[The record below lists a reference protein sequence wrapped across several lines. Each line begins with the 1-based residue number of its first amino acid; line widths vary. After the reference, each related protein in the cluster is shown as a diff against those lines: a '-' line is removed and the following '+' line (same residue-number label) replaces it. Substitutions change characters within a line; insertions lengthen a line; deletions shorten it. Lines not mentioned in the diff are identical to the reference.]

1 MGKVFR
7 LFPQFYY
14 HGEVE
19 NHLELKDKLLSEMK
33 DATLSQPSEWN
44 CSVQSSFETKTN
56 MTDFSWDFFYD
67 SIKSNLMEMHSELGG
82 NPLSRIDMTEAWLNK
97 YTKGDSQE
105 VHTHIG
111 GDDCTFSLAYFAQY
125 AENDAKFIF
134 YDPDQ
139 TKHLGNY
146 SKHYSTVN
154 TWFPDVRE
162 GDIIIFPSWLHH
174 QVDVHRSDTTRI
186 TVSANFKVN
195 S

>member
-1 MGKVFR
+1 MGKVCT
-7 LFPQFYY
+7 LFPEFYY

-19 NHLELKDKLLSEMK
+19 NHQALKDKLLSEMN
-33 DATLSQPSEWN
+33 DAQLSQPREWN
-44 CSVQSSFETKTN
+44 CSIQSSFETNTN

-67 SIKSNLMEMHSELGG
+67 SIKPNLIEMHTELGG
-82 NPLSRIDMTEAWLNK
+82 NPTLQFNMTEAWLNK
-97 YTKGDSQE
+97 YKRGDSQE

-111 GDDCTFSLAYFAQY
+111 GDNTTFSCAYFAQY
-125 AENDAKFIF
+125 ANNDAKFIF

-154 TWFPDVRE
+154 TWFPDVQE

-186 TVSANFKVN
+186 TVSANFQIK
-195 S
+195 

>member
-1 MGKVFR
+1 MGKVCN

-14 HGEVE
+14 HGEVAE
-19 NHLELKDKLLSEMK
+19 HKALKDILLSEMQN
-33 DATLSQPSEWN
+33 ATLSQPSEWN
-44 CSVQSSFETKTN
+44 CSVKSSFESDTN
-56 MTDFSWDFFYD
+56 MSDFSWDYFYEC
-67 SIKSNLMEMHSELGG
+67 IKPNLLEMHQQLNG
-82 NPLSRIDMTEAWLNK
+82 NPLAHIDMTEAWLNQ
-97 YTKGDSQE
+97 YTMGDSQE

-174 QVDVHRSDTTRI
+174 QVDVQRSDTTRI

>member
-1 MGKVFR
+1 MSQICT

-19 NHLELKDKLLSEMK
+19 NHQQLKDKLLSELTVDK
-33 DATLSQPSEWN
+33 LSQPKEWN
-44 CSVQSSFETKTN
+44 CSVQSSFETEN
-56 MTDFSWDFFYD
+56 NFSWDYFYEC
-67 SIKSNLMEMHSELGG
+67 IKPNLLDMHQQLKG
-82 NPLSRIDMTEAWLNK
+82 NPLHQFTMTEAWLNK
-97 YTKGDSQE
+97 YGRGDSQE

-111 GDDCTFSLAYFAQY
+111 ADNCTFSCSYFAQY
-125 AENDAKFIF
+125 ALNDARFLF

-154 TWFPDVRE
+154 TWFPDVQE

-174 QVDVHRSDTTRI
+174 QVEPHRSDTTRI
-186 TVSANFKVN
+186 TVSANFKVT

>member
-1 MGKVFR
+1 MGKVCT
-7 LFPQFYY
+7 LFPEFYY

-19 NHLELKDKLLSEMK
+19 NHQALKDKLLSEMS
-33 DATLSQPSEWN
+33 DAQLSQPREWN
-44 CSVQSSFETKTN
+44 CSIQSSFETNTN

-67 SIKSNLMEMHSELGG
+67 SIKPNLIEMHTELGG
-82 NPLSRIDMTEAWLNK
+82 NPTLQFNMTEAWLNK
-97 YTKGDSQE
+97 YKRGDSQE

-111 GDDCTFSLAYFAQY
+111 GDNTTFSCAYFAQY
-125 AENDAKFIF
+125 ANNDAKFIF

-154 TWFPDVRE
+154 TWFPDVQE

-186 TVSANFKVN
+186 TVSANFQIK
-195 S
+195 

>member
-1 MGKVFR
+1 MSQICT

-19 NHLELKDKLLSEMK
+19 KHQQLKDKLLSELTDDK
-33 DATLSQPSEWN
+33 LSQPKEWN
-44 CSVQSSFETKTN
+44 CSVQSSFETDN
-56 MTDFSWDFFYD
+56 NFSWDYFYEC
-67 SIKSNLMEMHSELGG
+67 IQPNLLDMHQQLNG
-82 NPLSRIDMTEAWLNK
+82 NPHTNSIVMTEAWLNK
-97 YTKGDSQE
+97 YERGDSQE

-111 GDDCTFSLAYFAQY
+111 ADNCTFSCSYFAQY
-125 AENDAKFIF
+125 ALNDARFLF

-154 TWFPDVRE
+154 TWFPDVQE

-174 QVDVHRSDTTRI
+174 QVEPHRSDTTRI
-186 TVSANFKVN
+186 TVSANFKVT